1 MTIGPD
7 IDRQE
12 NSKTTR
18 YFQQGYISQ
27 KRKHDSHI
35 VLTADVGPVTNIT
48 VFYCY
53 YPSVMTFCF
62 VPTYLGTCLSY
73 TSSG

>member
-1 MTIGPD
+1 MTFGPD
-7 IDRQE
+7 IGRQE

-35 VLTADVGPVTNIT
+35 VH
-48 VFYCY
+48 
-53 YPSVMTFCF
+53 
-62 VPTYLGTCLSY
+62 
-73 TSSG
+73 

>member
-1 MTIGPD
+1 MTFGPD
-7 IDRQE
+7 IGRQE

-48 VFYCY
+48 VFMAIT
-53 YPSVMTFCF
+53 P
-62 VPTYLGTCLSY
+62 LL
-73 TSSG
+73 